1 MPISRTTP
9 SRTTSSTDHMHVSNA
24 LPTRKT
30 KTNAST
36 SRPLRIFLVEDS
48 EVIRERL
55 TESISSLP
63 NVHVVGHADTE
74 AHAIT
79 AVRHTPC
86 DVLVLDLQL
95 RTGHGFNVLKAVRG
109 RPYGSQLIVI
119 VLTNFTS
126 SQYRDR
132 CMEMGADYFFDKSRE
147 YDRVCDVLEEMAHHR
162 PRRLR

>member
-1 MPISRTTP
+1 V
-9 SRTTSSTDHMHVSNA
+9 HASND
-24 LPTRKT
+24 LSTRKT
-30 KTNAST
+30 KANAPT
-36 SRPLRIFLVEDS
+36 VRPLRVFIVEDS

-55 TESISSLP
+55 TESISALS
-63 NVHVVGHADTE
+63 NVDVVGHADTE

-79 AVRHTPC
+79 AISHTSC

-95 RTGHGFNVLKAVRG
+95 RTGHGFNVLKAVRS
-109 RPYGSQLIVI
+109 RPYGSQLIV
-119 VLTNFTS
+119 VVFTNFTS

-147 YDRVCDVLEEMAHHR
+147 YDRVCDVLEDMARHR